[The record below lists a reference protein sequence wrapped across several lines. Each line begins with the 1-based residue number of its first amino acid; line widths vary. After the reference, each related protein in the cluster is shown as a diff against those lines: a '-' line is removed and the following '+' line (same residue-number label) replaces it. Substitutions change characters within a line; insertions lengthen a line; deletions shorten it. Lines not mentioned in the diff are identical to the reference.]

1 MSHGQNQP
9 QVWNS
14 GVADESKDT
23 APGPY
28 EVPPPPPVITLEDK
42 VEETKFKGDGFWRG
56 CCAGICCYCCL
67 DICF

>member
-1 MSHGQNQP
+1 
-9 QVWNS
+9 
-14 GVADESKDT
+14 VADESKDT

-56 CCAGICCYCCL
+56 W
-67 DICF
+67 